1 MRNEADVFT
10 AIETHAD
17 TVRRVCFMRLKSY
30 ADVEDIFQDVFMKYA
45 LRDKEFENEDHKKAW
60 FIRVSINAC
69 NDLLKS
75 FFRKKVAS
83 IENLTVEPSFFE
95 NSDKELWN
103 EVFKLPQNY
112 RDVVYLFYYEGY
124 SAIEIAKI
132 LNKKEN
138 TIYTWLSRAK
148 KQLKTMLGGD
158 FNG

>member
-10 AIETHAD
+10 AIETYAD
-17 TVRRVCFMRLKSY
+17 TVRRVCFMRLKNY

-45 LRDKEFENEDHKKAW
+45 LYDKEFANEDHKKAW

-75 FFRKKVAS
+75 FFRKKVTS
-83 IENLTVEPSFFE
+83 IDHLTIEPSIFE
-95 NSDKELWN
+95 NTDKELWN
-103 EVFKLPQNY
+103 EVFKLHQNY
-112 RDVVYLFYYEGY
+112 RDVIYLFYYEGY

-148 KQLKTMLGGD
+148 KQLKTTLGGD